1 MEIDGAFYLVMDAET
16 IEEQLRIIAEIDAA
30 LNNLDFVGGR
40 KL

>member
-1 MEIDGAFYLVMDAET
+1 MEIDGAFFLVMDAEN

-30 LNNLDFVGGR
+30 LNNLDFVGGT

>member
-30 LNNLDFVGGR
+30 LNSIDYIRGT